1 VITFI
6 RRFRYVT
13 REPLAEASAADG
25 DRTTK
30 VLLTAS
36 ESPPILS
43 LAVLPTAIAITYQQ
57 SIRNLKIMRLRIQT
71 ILCCTA
77 IFSAVSFFTITFA
90 ETNPLSKAQ
99 VAERI
104 AKVEN
109 GVDDFEKY
117 LTSRGE
123 NAKDQ
128 AGSAKSSGA
137 AKSNG
142 AAKRGQGAD
151 SANKDARKEQAGQS
165 KDDLQNAMDDLN
177 RTTNRLRRK
186 FDETANYLETKVQ
199 MEQVMDSARRVN
211 QVVGKG
217 SNDGQAQR
225 LWTALRASINDLARA
240 YNLTPMS

>member
-1 VITFI
+1 
-6 RRFRYVT
+6 
-13 REPLAEASAADG
+13 
-25 DRTTK
+25 
-30 VLLTAS
+30 
-36 ESPPILS
+36 
-43 LAVLPTAIAITYQQ
+43 
-57 SIRNLKIMRLRIQT
+57 MRLRIRT
-71 ILCCTA
+71 LVCGTA
-77 IFSAVSFFTITFA
+77 ILSAVSFFTITFA

-99 VAERI
+99 VADQIR
-104 AKVEN
+104 KVEN

-123 NAKDQ
+123 NAQDQ

-137 AKSNG
+137 AK
-142 AAKRGQGAD
+142 RGQGAN
-151 SANKDARKEQAGQS
+151 SANTDAKKDAKKDAKNQAGQS

-240 YNLTPMS
+240 YNLTPVGA

>member
-1 VITFI
+1 
-6 RRFRYVT
+6 
-13 REPLAEASAADG
+13 
-25 DRTTK
+25 
-30 VLLTAS
+30 
-36 ESPPILS
+36 
-43 LAVLPTAIAITYQQ
+43 
-57 SIRNLKIMRLRIQT
+57 MRLRIRT

-90 ETNPLSKAQ
+90 ETNPLSKPQ

-117 LTSRGE
+117 LTTRGE

-137 AKSNG
+137 KSSG
-142 AAKRGQGAD
+142 AAKRGQGEN
-151 SANKDARKEQAGQS
+151 SANKDARKDQAKDQGKQS

-211 QVVGKG
+211 QVVGK
-217 SNDGQAQR
+217 AVM
-225 LWTALRASINDLARA
+225 TARHNASGLLCERVSMIWRAA
-240 YNLTPMS
+240 TT

>member
-1 VITFI
+1 
-6 RRFRYVT
+6 
-13 REPLAEASAADG
+13 
-25 DRTTK
+25 
-30 VLLTAS
+30 
-36 ESPPILS
+36 
-43 LAVLPTAIAITYQQ
+43 
-57 SIRNLKIMRLRIQT
+57 MRLKTRT

-90 ETNPLSKAQ
+90 ETTPFNKAQ
-99 VAERI
+99 VGDRI
-104 AKVEN
+104 RKVEN

-123 NAKDQ
+123 SAKNQ

-137 AKSNG
+137 AK
-142 AAKRGQGAD
+142 RGQGAN
-151 SANKDARKEQAGQS
+151 SANKEAGKEKASQG

-186 FDETANYLETKVQ
+186 FDATANYLETKVQ

-217 SNDGQAQR
+217 GSDGQAQS
-225 LWTALRASINDLARA
+225 LWKALRASINDLARA
-240 YNLTPMS
+240 YNLTPVGA

>member
-1 VITFI
+1 
-6 RRFRYVT
+6 
-13 REPLAEASAADG
+13 
-25 DRTTK
+25 
-30 VLLTAS
+30 
-36 ESPPILS
+36 
-43 LAVLPTAIAITYQQ
+43 
-57 SIRNLKIMRLRIQT
+57 MRLRIRT
-71 ILCCTA
+71 LLCGTA

-90 ETNPLSKAQ
+90 ETNPFNKAQ
-99 VAERI
+99 VGDRI
-104 AKVEN
+104 RKVEN

-137 AKSNG
+137 AK
-142 AAKRGQGAD
+142 RGQGAK
-151 SANKDARKEQAGQS
+151 SANKDARKDQAKDQGKQS

-186 FDETANYLETKVQ
+186 FDATANYLETKVQ

-225 LWTALRASINDLARA
+225 LWTALRASINDLARC
-240 YNLTPMS
+240 YNLTPMGA

>member
-1 VITFI
+1 
-6 RRFRYVT
+6 
-13 REPLAEASAADG
+13 
-25 DRTTK
+25 
-30 VLLTAS
+30 
-36 ESPPILS
+36 
-43 LAVLPTAIAITYQQ
+43 
-57 SIRNLKIMRLRIQT
+57 MRLRIRT

-117 LTSRGE
+117 LTTRGE

-128 AGSAKSSGA
+128 AGSAKSSGPE
-137 AKSNG
+137 KSSG
-142 AAKRGQGAD
+142 AAKRGQGAN
-151 SANKDARKEQAGQS
+151 SANKDARKDQAKDQGKQS

>member
-1 VITFI
+1 
-6 RRFRYVT
+6 
-13 REPLAEASAADG
+13 
-25 DRTTK
+25 
-30 VLLTAS
+30 
-36 ESPPILS
+36 
-43 LAVLPTAIAITYQQ
+43 
-57 SIRNLKIMRLRIQT
+57 MRLRIRT

-117 LTSRGE
+117 LTTRGE

-137 AKSNG
+137 EKSSG
-142 AAKRGQGAD
+142 AARGECKLR
-151 SANKDARKEQAGQS
+151 NKDARKDQAKDQAGQS

-225 LWTALRASINDLARA
+225 LWTALRASINDLARC